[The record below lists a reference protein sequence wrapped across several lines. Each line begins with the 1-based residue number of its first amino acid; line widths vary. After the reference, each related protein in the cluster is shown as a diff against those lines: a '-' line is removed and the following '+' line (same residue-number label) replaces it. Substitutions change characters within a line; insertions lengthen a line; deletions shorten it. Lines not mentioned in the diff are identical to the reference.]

1 MTDQELRRLSRKDLL
16 ELLLVQ
22 EKKRTALE
30 RELAETK
37 AQLEKRNIQIEQA
50 GSIAEAAL
58 QLNGVF
64 DAAQAAVQQY
74 QENVMERC
82 RQQEMDCKKKVE
94 ETLRRVQAWVRHTQ
108 EETKRKCLEME
119 KQAEA
124 YAKGTQA
131 EPLVQE
137 QKQLDP
143 GRAEQK

>member
-22 EKKRTALE
+22 EKERTALE

-119 KQAEA
+119 KQVEA